1 MNAPARC
8 RHLLKVKLR
17 VKVLDM
23 TAENRSRDGGNVWMI
38 VLIALA
44 LIATVIMLFSDSAV
58 WLQVALLAA
67 LWAAICGFL
76 LVSRARNDRDRVR
89 AELDAR
95 EREYQAEL
103 EALRARSD
111 ADRYALEAARAGE
124 GLSPAVD
131 VEVLREIRAEL
142 ATLRAQLEDLSG
154 REFGYEPAALQAEA
168 RRVKEIEA
176 RASRVAPAAESSTTA
191 TPSQPQEQPVTL
203 APHPEPQQ
211 AKSTPQ
217 PRPQQPGP
225 QAQHQAPS
233 EPARTPQQPQEPQQP
248 GAHPRPEPVTQ
259 KNPFDQPRTEQ
270 TRPPTP
276 AQPAPNPAQQPQRR
290 ASTRWGAP
298 NSTEETSRI
307 TPVRDADEDQAIN
320 ALMKQPQQPKQQEQ
334 RQSPAWPQAPKQQR
348 PASEQQ
354 ARPAEGSMRVHGAPS
369 SDAVAGRV
377 GTHRAPEGR
386 NPLTDLI
393 RERQEELERER
404 AERERQQREAQERQQ
419 REARERAERE
429 RRQREE
435 EARRAEAAAQEQESR
450 GRRRADENR
459 DGALTV
465 AELLA
470 RSKKGQ

>member
-1 MNAPARC
+1 
-8 RHLLKVKLR
+8 
-17 VKVLDM
+17 M
-23 TAENRSRDGGNVWMI
+23 TAENRSHDGGNVWMI

-58 WLQVALLAA
+58 WLQIALLAA

-76 LVSRARNDRDRVR
+76 LVSRTRHDRDRVR

-95 EREYQAEL
+95 EREYQAEI
-103 EALRARSD
+103 EALRARND

-124 GLSPAVD
+124 GLPPAVD

-176 RASRVAPAAESSTTA
+176 RASRVAPAAEADATA
-191 TPSQPQEQPVTL
+191 ATAATAATGATAVPSQPKEQPSQP
-203 APHPEPQQ
+203 APRPV
-211 AKSTPQ
+211 TPQ
-217 PRPQQPGP
+217 PQPQPRSEQPRQT
-225 QAQHQAPS
+225 QAQEQTPS
-233 EPARTPQQPQEPQQP
+233 EPARTPQKAQRAQQKPQPQQ
-248 GAHPRPEPVTQ
+248 
-259 KNPFDQPRTEQ
+259 
-270 TRPPTP
+270 
-276 AQPAPNPAQQPQRR
+276 AQSA
-290 ASTRWGAP
+290 ASSRWDSP

-307 TPVRDADEDQAIN
+307 TPVRDADENQAIN
-320 ALMKQPQQPKQQEQ
+320 ALTKQPLPQQQEQ
-334 RQSPAWPQAPKQQR
+334 PQAQR
-348 PASEQQ
+348 EAQPQ
-354 ARPAEGSMRVHGAPS
+354 AQRRAEGSTRLHGAPS
-369 SDAVAGRV
+369 PDAVAGRV
-377 GTHRAPEGR
+377 GMHRAPEGR

-393 RERQEELERER
+393 RERQEELERQKREAEKR
-404 AERERQQREAQERQQ
+404 AELEQREK
-419 REARERAERE
+419 AERE

-435 EARRAEAAAQEQESR
+435 QAERAREEEARRVEAAAQEPGSR

-459 DGALTV
+459 EGSLSV

>member
-1 MNAPARC
+1 
-8 RHLLKVKLR
+8 
-17 VKVLDM
+17 M

-58 WLQVALLAA
+58 WLQIALLAA

-76 LVSRARNDRDRVR
+76 LVTRTRNDRDRAR

-95 EREYQAEL
+95 EREYRAEL
-103 EALRARSD
+103 DALRARNV
-111 ADRYALEAARAGE
+111 ADRNALVAARAGE
-124 GLSPAVD
+124 GPPPAVD
-131 VEVLREIRAEL
+131 TEVLREIRAEL

-176 RASRVAPAAESSTTA
+176 RASRVAPQQPVAHQPPHEQQA
-191 TPSQPQEQPVTL
+191 PQPQ
-203 APHPEPQQ
+203 PQQ
-211 AKSTPQ
+211 
-217 PRPQQPGP
+217 RPQQP
-225 QAQHQAPS
+225 AQP
-233 EPARTPQQPQEPQQP
+233 TPQSQS
-248 GAHPRPEPVTQ
+248 
-259 KNPFDQPRTEQ
+259 
-270 TRPPTP
+270 
-276 AQPAPNPAQQPQRR
+276 AQPAPEPTRQQQPQPQPQQ
-290 ASTRWGAP
+290 AQPQPAPAPEWPKQWPEQPQHGESTRWGAP
-298 NSTEETSRI
+298 NENEVTYRI
-307 TPVRDADEDQAIN
+307 KPVRDADEKQAIN
-320 ALMKQPQQPKQQEQ
+320 ALTKQPGQQQAQPQQE
-334 RQSPAWPQAPKQQR
+334 PAPH
-348 PASEQQ
+348 
-354 ARPAEGSMRVHGAPS
+354 VHRGPS

-377 GTHRAPEGR
+377 GSHRAPEGR

-393 RERQEELERER
+393 RERQEAIDRER
-404 AERERQQREAQERQQ
+404 AERERQQRQEQEAQQRRE

-429 RRQREE
+429 RRAEEARIAEQERREQERREE
-435 EARRAEAAAQEQESR
+435 EVRRREAEQEAESR